1 MDESAFIY
9 NAWRSCLELAQARG
23 YIIGKN
29 YLDITKADLIHL
41 QSNKNQ
47 LSIDI
52 ISNEN
57 KIDNDKCIYI
67 KFILSLRIKPSNIKE
82 ILQDIESKIDSSKKL
97 RYYLYLKVVLTIQF
111 LKLKMNIH
119 H

>member
-9 NAWRSCLELAQARG
+9 NAWRSCLELAEARG
-23 YIIGKN
+23 YVIGEN
-29 YLDITKADLIHL
+29 YLSITKADLLHL
-41 QSNKNQ
+41 QSSKNQ

-57 KIDNDKCIYI
+57 KYDSNKCLYI
-67 KFILSLRIKPSNIKE
+67 KFILSLRIKPSNIKD

-97 RYYLYLKVVLTIQF
+97 KYCLY
-111 LKLKMNIH
+111 
-119 H
+119 